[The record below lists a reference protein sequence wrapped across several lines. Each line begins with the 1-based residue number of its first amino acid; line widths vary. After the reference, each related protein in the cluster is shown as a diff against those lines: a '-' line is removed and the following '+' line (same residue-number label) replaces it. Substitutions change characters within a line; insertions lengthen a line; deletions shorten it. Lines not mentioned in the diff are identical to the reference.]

1 MWNSRIFNKYFIHW
15 ILLLSGLSLLLGCF
29 PETKQIDTQ
38 VEYFLSGEFD
48 NRFFYFN
55 DLNNS
60 FGSYI
65 PDQNMIVL
73 KASSDNIDIVLRI
86 YNFNINSQDLPLML
100 PGDSSQLS
108 FGELNL
114 TPGPDTPGIGGRVWS
129 GSTRNPDELSIIIEN
144 LTSRL
149 EFAGSFEGVI
159 KDFEGNEI
167 RVDKGE
173 FSLILREIVL

>member
-1 MWNSRIFNKYFIHW
+1 MGTSRTFSKYFTLW
-15 ILLLSGLSLLLGCF
+15 ISLLSGLSLLISCF
-29 PETKQIDTQ
+29 PESKQIDTK
-38 VEYFLSGEFD
+38 VEYFISGEFD
-48 NRFFYFN
+48 NRFFYLN

-65 PDQNMIVL
+65 PDQDMIVL
-73 KASSDNIDIVLRI
+73 NAGDNNIELIIQI
-86 YNFNINSQDLPLML
+86 YNFNINSQNLPLTL

-108 FGELNL
+108 YCVLKL
-114 TPGPDTPGIGGRVWS
+114 TPGPDTPGIGGRIWS

-144 LTSRL
+144 FNSRL
-149 EFAGSFEGVI
+149 DFAGSFEGVI

-173 FSLILREIVL
+173 FSLILKEILL